1 MDQTPQENEK
11 NKRIWK
17 LLLILC
23 VMGAAVCLCIFGYH
37 YYVKKQAEQRFQAL
51 AEQTLSTQETAQE
64 ETSGYK
70 EEADTVPASS
80 QEADPE
86 EALQLLADQL
96 GIELPERNL
105 DLDALRREVNPD
117 IYAWITIPGT
127 EIDYPILQHPEDNT
141 YYLNYNLDG
150 TRGYPG
156 CIYTENYNSKN
167 FDDRNTVLYGHNMK
181 DGSMFAGLHQFADT
195 QYFEKH
201 PYIFIY
207 TDDSTLIY
215 RVFAAYEF
223 SNVHLLLGYDTA
235 SEDGFSEYL
244 EEIKAAC
251 AQGGSM
257 AEDIQVTEK
266 DRLLTLSTCV
276 GGRSERR
283 YLVQGV
289 LLNDRGILP

>member
-1 MDQTPQENEK
+1 MDHIPQDNEK
-11 NKRIWK
+11 GKRIWK
-17 LLLILC
+17 LLLALC
-23 VMGAAVCLCIFGYH
+23 VIGAAVCLFILGYRI
-37 YYVKKQAEQRFQAL
+37 YVKSQAEQRFQAL
-51 AEQTLSTQETAQE
+51 AEQTPSPQESAQE
-64 ETSGYK
+64 ETSGHK
-70 EEADTVPASS
+70 EEADTVLASS
-80 QEADPE
+80 QETDPE

-96 GIELPERNL
+96 GIELPEGNP

-167 FDDRNTVLYGHNMK
+167 FDDPNTVLYGHNMR
-181 DGSMFAGLHQFADT
+181 DGSMFAGLHQFADA
-195 QYFEKH
+195 QFFEAH

-207 TDDSTLIY
+207 TDNTTLIY
-215 RVFAAYEF
+215 RIFAAYEF

-235 SEDGFSEYL
+235 SEDGFSDYL
-244 EEIKAAC
+244 EEVKTAC
-251 AQGGSM
+251 AQEGSM

-283 YLVQGV
+283 YLIQGV